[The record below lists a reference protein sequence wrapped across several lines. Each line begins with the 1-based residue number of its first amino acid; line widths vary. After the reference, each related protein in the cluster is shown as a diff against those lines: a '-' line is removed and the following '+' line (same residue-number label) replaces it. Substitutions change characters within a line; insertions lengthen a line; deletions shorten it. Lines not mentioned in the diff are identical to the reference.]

1 MSNLSDFSS
10 CNNMTIN
17 NNLVVGQ
24 DTTLQNL
31 TCADITSDTVYV
43 ENLILQSQ
51 DVNAKLLTIDD
62 DVKVLEASVNDLS
75 ATKATITYVDTQI
88 ANLIGGATESY
99 DTLVEIQTLLQED
112 DTQIDSLFT
121 AVGLRALDANT
132 VHKDSNEIVTGSKQF
147 DGNIILNSNMKAN
160 NIDITPVEISRL
172 HNVVSDIQPQI
183 NTLTTGV
190 ANLQPQQTSISATTI
205 LNDNYRNNG
214 WFVITASTAINIT
227 LPNLTNNIGKVFWF
241 TNQSPSACNIIGNGS
256 NTIKLESNVGV
267 WPSVA
272 SISITPNATLSLCF
286 KSGGY
291 VVLYNSY
298 VASQLSS
305 STNTSVS
312 ALQTK
317 TTTQTYSNGSTIY
330 TRPTSGLSA
339 TPTLL
344 VQDTG
349 TQKAVSIYPI
359 VSNDAFN
366 YLSEDNDTLLLT
378 KESLVIAPHISK
390 NLGVRI
396 TQDDVIMSSST
407 ASTSDNKIVLNATAK
422 TINFTSANWISSNQ
436 AILAPDFY
444 LSATNDSLSQNLGW
458 TRTKTQMISFDSGDG
473 STVISKPG
481 AINTP
486 TLRINDDTG
495 KSMHFLPNCSDNGYN
510 YLVQQNDS
518 VIAFTNALS
527 LVPWVG
533 NHSGIRMTLTS
544 TAIGSTANYNQGIG
558 LDNGIYFD
566 GTNKTIVISSPNW
579 ISANNSVC
587 ATDFRLINRQESIS
601 DIISALRTADNT
613 LADQYAW
620 VHGVILDQVDE
631 IDVVQTKTQRITC
644 NGTTTSFTGPVTL
657 DSTITVP
664 SLRFSASTPIIPLLR
679 GWCQWR
685 QEVGYITESNGTLT
699 VTRIS
704 KGRFGVNSTA
714 SNYTT
719 TDFFKMPHVQL
730 VSHNETG
737 IGSIRGFTAY
747 VKCNI
752 STGYHYEVIIYG
764 GGSSPN
770 SEVASFNFFLY

>member
-31 TCADITSDTVYV
+31 TCNGITSDTVYV

-121 AVGLRALDANT
+121 AVGLRALDTNT
-132 VHKDSNEIVTGSKQF
+132 VHKDSNEIVTGTKQF

-160 NIDITPVEISRL
+160 NIDITPVEVSRL

-227 LPNLTNNIGKVFWF
+227 LPNSTNNIGKVFWF

-267 WPSVA
+267 WSSVA
-272 SISITPNATLSLCF
+272 SISIFPNASLSLCF

-330 TRPTSGLSA
+330 TKPTSGLSA

-378 KESLVIAPHISK
+378 KETLVIAPHVSK

-407 ASTSDNKIVLNATAK
+407 SAISDNKIVLNATAK
-422 TINFTSANWISSNQ
+422 TINFTSPNWIGSNQ
-436 AILAPDFY
+436 AIYAPDFY

-495 KSMHFLPNCSDNGYN
+495 KIMYFLPNCINNGYN
-510 YLVQQNDS
+510 YLVEQNDS
-518 VIAFTNALS
+518 VIAFNNALS
-527 LVPWVG
+527 LVPYIN
-533 NHSGIRMTLTS
+533 NHSGIRLTQTS
-544 TAIGSTANYNQGIG
+544 TAIGSTSSQPQYG
-558 LDNGIYFD
+558 LDNGINFN
-566 GTNKTIVISSPNW
+566 GSLRTIQISSPNW
-579 ISANNSVC
+579 VSCDNSIC
-587 ATDFRLINRQESIS
+587 APDFRLVSTNESIS
-601 DIISALRTADNT
+601 DIIGALRTQDT
-613 LADQYAW
+613 VL
-620 VHGVILDQVDE
+620 LDQVGAARQE
-631 IDVVQTKTQRITC
+631 TYELSEVVDANQASTNTAIASTNTSIANLTKIWAYARVFLNGSGVSASYTLLGYNQNITSVIRIATGACGIVITSGSSSHWCATASSGQTSTRVMT
-644 NGTTTSFTGPVTL
+644 GTRAGFPQFHWVILMSGDDDFSFTL
-657 DSTITVP
+657 I
-664 SLRFSASTPIIPLLR
+664 
-679 GWCQWR
+679 
-685 QEVGYITESNGTLT
+685 
-699 VTRIS
+699 
-704 KGRFGVNSTA
+704 
-714 SNYTT
+714 
-719 TDFFKMPHVQL
+719 
-730 VSHNETG
+730 
-737 IGSIRGFTAY
+737 
-747 VKCNI
+747 
-752 STGYHYEVIIYG
+752 
-764 GGSSPN
+764 
-770 SEVASFNFFLY
+770 

>member
-31 TCADITSDTVYV
+31 TNITSDTVYV

-132 VHKDSNEIVTGSKQF
+132 VHKNTVETITASKQF
-147 DGNIILNSNMKAN
+147 DGGIILNSNMKAN
-160 NIDITPVEISRL
+160 DIDITPVEVSRL

-190 ANLQPQQTSISATTI
+190 ANVQPQQTSISATTI
-205 LNDNYRNNG
+205 LNDNYRNNA
-214 WFVITASTAINIT
+214 WFVITASTATNIT
-227 LPNLTNNIGKVFWF
+227 LPNPTNNIGKVFWF

-267 WPSVA
+267 WSSVA
-272 SISITPNATLSLCF
+272 SISIFPNATLSLCF

-330 TRPTSGLSA
+330 TKPTSGLSA

-359 VSNDAFN
+359 VGNDAFN

-378 KESLVIAPHISK
+378 KESLVIAPHVSK

-407 ASTSDNKIVLNATAK
+407 SAISDNKIVLNATAK
-422 TINFTSANWISSNQ
+422 TINFTSPNWIGSNQ
-436 AILAPDFY
+436 AIYAPDFY

-495 KSMHFLPNCSDNGYN
+495 KIMYFLPNCINNGYN
-510 YLVQQNDS
+510 YLVEQNDS
-518 VIAFTNALS
+518 VIAFNNALS
-527 LVPWVG
+527 LVPYIN
-533 NHSGIRMTLTS
+533 NHSGIRLTQTS
-544 TAIGSTANYNQGIG
+544 TAIGSTSSQPQYG
-558 LDNGIYFD
+558 LDNGINFN
-566 GTNKTIVISSPNW
+566 GSLRTIQISSPNW
-579 ISANNSVC
+579 VSCDNSIC
-587 ATDFRLINRQESIS
+587 APDFRLVSTNESIS
-601 DIISALRTADNT
+601 DIIGALRTQDT
-613 LADQYAW
+613 VL
-620 VHGVILDQVDE
+620 LDQVGAARQE
-631 IDVVQTKTQRITC
+631 TYELSEVVDANQASTNTAIASTNTSIANLIKIWAYARVFL
-644 NGTTTSFTGPVTL
+644 NGSGV
-657 DSTITVP
+657 
-664 SLRFSASTPIIPLLR
+664 SASYTLL
-679 GWCQWR
+679 
-685 QEVGYITESNGTLT
+685 GYNQNITS
-699 VTRIS
+699 VTRIATGACGIVITS
-704 KGRFGVNSTA
+704 GSSSHWCATA
-714 SNYTT
+714 SSGQTST
-719 TDFFKMPHVQL
+719 RVMTGTRAGFPQFHWVILMSGDDDF
-730 VSHNETG
+730 S
-737 IGSIRGFTAY
+737 FTL
-747 VKCNI
+747 I
-752 STGYHYEVIIYG
+752 
-764 GGSSPN
+764 
-770 SEVASFNFFLY
+770 